1 MEIGIDSFAK
11 KTQTNEGGTVEDDA
25 KAMSELIERIVHA
38 DKVGLDVFGLGE
50 HHREEFL
57 DSAAHNILAAAAAKT
72 ENIRLTSA
80 VAVISAMDPVRLFQ
94 NYSTL
99 DLISN
104 GRAEIVAGRGSFT
117 EAFPL
122 FGLDFNDYDD
132 LYAEKLDLLLRIR
145 DENKLTWSGKFR
157 PPLVDQIVYPRPVQ
171 TRLPIWV
178 GVGGTPASFVR
189 AGTLGLPLMVAVI
202 GGETHRFKPLIDLY
216 YEAAEK
222 AGHEKS
228 TLKVGLHSL
237 GFVANTKEEAVEKYY
252 PGYRVWFN
260 QIGKERGWPPVTI
273 DRFEQQISD
282 LGAYVI
288 GSPEEVAE
296 KLIRHSK
303 ALGGISRFTFQIDN
317 AGLSHDDLLQTFT
330 LIGEKVKGKEIM
342 VYNFC
347 TNHLEG
353 DQMLEKYP
361 LWHKK
366 YVGPYK
372 GKHKL
377 EKRVDANIKLIEQ
390 LVSMGVPKK
399 QIIVTGH
406 SCGGLMT
413 LMLFAKH
420 PNAAGGG
427 ISFNQACFGKISKKK
442 FQKFTFTCIYTSKR

>member
-57 DSAAHNILAAAAAKT
+57 DSAAHNILSAAAAKT
-72 ENIRLTSA
+72 KNIRLTSA

-94 NYSTL
+94 NYATL

-145 DENKLTWSGKFR
+145 DEKEVTWSGKFR
-157 PPLVDQIVYPRPVQ
+157 PPLENQTVYPRPLQ
-171 TRLPIWV
+171 ERLPVWI
-178 GVGGTPASFVR
+178 GVGGTPASFIR

-202 GGETHRFKPLIDLY
+202 GGETHRFRPLIDMY

-222 AGHEKS
+222 AGHDKGS
-228 TLKVGLHSL
+228 LKVGLHSL
-237 GFVANTKEEAVEKYY
+237 GFVANSKEEAIERYY
-252 PGYRVWFN
+252 PGYRIWFN
-260 QIGKERGWPPVTI
+260 QIGKERGWPPVTME
-273 DRFEQQISD
+273 RFEQQIGD

-296 KLIRHSK
+296 KLLRHSE

-317 AGLSHDDLLQTFT
+317 AGLTHEDLLESYS
-330 LIGEKVKGKEIM
+330 LIGKKVK
-342 VYNFC
+342 
-347 TNHLEG
+347 
-353 DQMLEKYP
+353 P
-361 LWHKK
+361 LVLKN
-366 YVGPYK
+366 
-372 GKHKL
+372 L
-377 EKRVDANIKLIEQ
+377 
-390 LVSMGVPKK
+390 
-399 QIIVTGH
+399 
-406 SCGGLMT
+406 
-413 LMLFAKH
+413 
-420 PNAAGGG
+420 
-427 ISFNQACFGKISKKK
+427 
-442 FQKFTFTCIYTSKR
+442 